1 MDKIRKKK
9 KRTLKKSFIGGMLVT
24 AIPVVALSVLTVM
37 ICLNLQKQILPDSNT
52 ATLRITTK
60 YEDGTQETRFQRM
73 QFGEKAEMPQSAD
86 EAPILRPGI
95 PIQEYS
101 IDKIDNGLSSL
112 SPNKQKVY
120 LSLSALMVFLPAL
133 YTIIGIICCA
143 VWFYRRKLYPP
154 IRVLSDAAEQ
164 IANRELDFT
173 VASSANNELG
183 ALCDSFETMRQ
194 ALYENNRRMLRMM
207 EERRMLQSSVA
218 HDLRNPISIIEGYTE
233 YISHNID
240 SSEFTKEKL
249 SHMIS
254 NIDTSVKRLTQYTN
268 SIQDIYKL
276 EDLEIERKEEQLPDV
291 INKMLDDFV
300 LLAENNGL
308 TLDVVL
314 QISKRTA
321 LLDMTVLYRILEN
334 IITNSL
340 RFARS
345 HISIHVKE
353 QDSTLTF
360 RIADDGCGF
369 REKDLNNR
377 NKYSISTNSS
387 DNHMGMGL
395 IVSRI
400 LCRKHGGSLNYYN
413 SPDGGAVSEV
423 CICAAKPL

>member
-1 MDKIRKKK
+1 MDKIKK
-9 KRTLKKSFIGGMLVT
+9 KRKHTLKKSFIGGMLVT

-37 ICLNLQKQILPDSNT
+37 VCLNLQKQILPDSNT

-60 YEDGTQETRFQRM
+60 YEDGTQETLSQQM
-73 QFGEKAEMPQSAD
+73 QFGEESEMPRLTD
-86 EAPILRPGI
+86 ETPILRPGL
-95 PIQEYS
+95 PIQEFF

-112 SPNKQKVY
+112 SPRRQKVY
-120 LSLSALMVFLPAL
+120 LSLSALMVFLPTL

-143 VWFYRRKLYPP
+143 VWFYRRKLSPP
-154 IRVLSDAAEQ
+154 IRILSDAAEQ

-173 VASSANNELG
+173 VESSANNELG

-194 ALYENNRRMLRMM
+194 ALYENNRQMLRMM
-207 EERRMLQSSVA
+207 EERRMLQASVA

-233 YISHNID
+233 YISHHID

-249 SHMIS
+249 SHMLG
-254 NIDTSVKRLTQYTN
+254 NIDTSVKRLAQYTN

-276 EDLEIERKEEQLPDV
+276 EDLEIERKEERLPDV
-291 INKMLDDFV
+291 IGSMLDDFV
-300 LLAENNGL
+300 LLAENSHF
-308 TLDVVL
+308 TLDVIM
-314 QISKRTA
+314 QISEGTA

-340 RFARS
+340 RFANS

-353 QDSTLTF
+353 QNDTLTF

-369 REKDLNNR
+369 SEKDLNNR
-377 NKYSISTNSS
+377 NKYSISMNPA

-400 LCRKHGGSLNYYN
+400 LCQKHGGTLNYYN
-413 SPDGGAVSEV
+413 APDGGAVSEV
-423 CICAAKPL
+423 CISAATQL